1 MFFGYL
7 LSVDCLPWDLLSI
20 IHLTENDTTSS
31 SRIFI
36 KELLLK
42 MSNLLGLKELN
53 ARFQAPELRSEL
65 VGMFP
70 RDNSNDVRFAINFYT
85 SIGLGGLTEEL
96 RKTLEALRARKAKQ

>member
-1 MFFGYL
+1 
-7 LSVDCLPWDLLSI
+7 
-20 IHLTENDTTSS
+20 
-31 SRIFI
+31 
-36 KELLLK
+36 

-85 SIGLGGLTEEL
+85 SIGLGGLTWGREGAVMRREEL